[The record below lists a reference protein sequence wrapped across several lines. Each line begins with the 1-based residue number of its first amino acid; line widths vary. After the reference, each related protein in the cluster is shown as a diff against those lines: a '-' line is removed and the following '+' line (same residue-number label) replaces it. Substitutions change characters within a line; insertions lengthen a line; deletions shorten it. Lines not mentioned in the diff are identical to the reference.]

1 MTDVEGV
8 IAQARD
14 AATAAGVVVRPLTL
28 EECGTAAALLAGL
41 WGVPPVGL
49 PVLVALHRTGH
60 YVAGAFVGP
69 DLVGVCVGIVSAPG
83 ERGLHSHVTGVLPEL
98 AGHGVGAAIKLHQR
112 AWCLE
117 RGIATIRWTFD
128 PLVASNAWF
137 NFGRLGVALDEY
149 VVDYYGETRGGSRP
163 ELGRDRVLV
172 AWDLTRAR
180 GPVGASG
187 DDLPLLLDADA
198 DGRPERREAPADASL
213 VAVAVPRSIERIRER
228 DPELRFAWRVALRE
242 TLTSAL
248 ADGWRV
254 TGFSR
259 DGRYLLQRGE

>member
-1 MTDVEGV
+1 MTDLDGA

-14 AATAAGVVVRPLTL
+14 AAAAAEVTVRPLVL

-60 YVAGAFVGP
+60 YVAGAFVGA
-69 DLVGVCVGIVSAPG
+69 DLVGVCVGILAAPG
-83 ERGLHSHVTGVLPEL
+83 EPALHSHVTGVLPEL

-117 RGIATIRWTFD
+117 RGIDTIRWTFD
-128 PLVASNAWF
+128 PLVAGNAWF
-137 NFGRLGVALDEY
+137 NFGRLGVTLEEY
-149 VVDYYGETRGGSRP
+149 IVDFYGETRGGTRP

-180 GPVGASG
+180 GPVGTSSEH
-187 DDLPLLLDADA
+187 LPLLLDADA
-198 DGRPERREAPADASL
+198 AGEPSVADAPPG
-213 VAVAVPRSIERIRER
+213 AATAAIAVPRHIERIRES
-228 DPELRFAWRVALRE
+228 DPGLRLRWRAALRD

-248 ADGWRV
+248 AQGWRV

-259 DGRYLLQRGE
+259 DGRYLLARDA

>member
-1 MTDVEGV
+1 MTDVEGA

-14 AATAAGVVVRPLTL
+14 AAAAAEVTVRPLAL
-28 EECGTAAALLAGL
+28 EECGAAASLLAGL

-60 YVAGAFVGP
+60 YVAGAFVGA
-69 DLVGVCVGIVSAPG
+69 DLVGVCVGILAAPG
-83 ERGLHSHVTGVLPEL
+83 ELALHSHVTGVLPEL

-117 RGIATIRWTFD
+117 RGIDTIRWTFD
-128 PLVASNAWF
+128 PLVAGNAWF
-137 NFGRLGVALDEY
+137 NFGRLGVTLEQY
-149 VVDYYGETRGGSRP
+149 IVDFYGETRGGTRP

-180 GPVGASG
+180 GPESVTSE
-187 DDLPLLLDADA
+187 DLPLVLDSDDA
-198 DGRPERREAPADASL
+198 GRPVLAEAPPAATA
-213 VAVAVPRSIERIRER
+213 VAVAVPRHIERIRES
-228 DPELRFAWRVALRE
+228 DPELRLQWRAALRDA
-242 TLTSAL
+242 LTSAL
-248 ADGWRV
+248 AQGWRV

-259 DGRYLLQRGE
+259 DGRYLLARDA